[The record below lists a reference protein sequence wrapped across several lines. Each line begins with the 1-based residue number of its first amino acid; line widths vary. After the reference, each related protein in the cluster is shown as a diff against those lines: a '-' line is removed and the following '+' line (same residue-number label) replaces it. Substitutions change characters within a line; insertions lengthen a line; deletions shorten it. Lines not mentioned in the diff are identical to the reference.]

1 MDSFCSIRHFFFR
14 LLLQLG
20 KRLAYIYYITD
31 PPAFQP
37 IGKKRPHSDGRSM
50 HYYIS
55 SYNSSLL
62 KAGSLI

>member
-14 LLLQLG
+14 LFLPLG
-20 KRLAYIYYITD
+20 KWLAYIYYITD
-31 PPAFQP
+31 LPVFQP

-55 SYNSSLL
+55 SYSSSLL